1 MKLDKNEETKIWETM
16 LDKRRRLGP
25 DPDDHP
31 SVRRRMEIEYE
42 SIRIIINSIL
52 AKLSTTKQN
61 TCSPTSQPGW
71 WNKSATLII
80 MILLMATL
88 TMATLVYREMSALNS
103 RATGIMNDWQTVGRT
118 LLSNPKI
125 TCEFVKDDMILTY
138 WQPKDGID
146 VPVTLKIP
154 HELKPEQLERLKKK

>member
-71 WNKSATLII
+71 
-80 MILLMATL
+80 
-88 TMATLVYREMSALNS
+88 
-103 RATGIMNDWQTVGRT
+103 
-118 LLSNPKI
+118 
-125 TCEFVKDDMILTY
+125 
-138 WQPKDGID
+138 
-146 VPVTLKIP
+146 
-154 HELKPEQLERLKKK
+154 